1 MDGYSLVVPAGHG
14 VALTQAVGAWGAAHA
29 AHHPSDIRAIV
40 AEHGPPALLVVSA
53 TMPNLTANVQALR
66 ALWPAVP
73 LLVAG
78 TVLPASL
85 RALAA
90 DDVVRFPFPPDYR
103 PPTGPD
109 SPGAPDPAYAAMRAW
124 ASATP
129 DPAGSDRPTGRERV
143 VLVTSAK
150 GGDGKTTVAMQL
162 AIWIAKQRVPV
173 VVLDADYAGNAHEWL
188 GVPAPAHTIAAFERD
203 DRAWDRA
210 ALDGLLLHKSGVKVL
225 PHARVVQPAM
235 LERALRAFRPHYPVV
250 IVDMHQGLTPHLIA
264 AKEYATHLLVLTT
277 GSERRLAAT
286 VQLLEELRK
295 YDTPARALRLLVNRA
310 RGEEDVRRVRAAVAD
325 YRLPL
330 WSLPYQEGL
339 LVDDNP
345 DFVPVSNAATKDPY
359 PAAFRRMA
367 AQALDWEAPRRAA
380 DAGGS
385 GPTGGVGPNGDGRNR
400 ASGAVPTGGATAASG
415 GWWRWLWGGAIGA
428 PGKRSDGTGPSGPS
442 KGRRR

>member
-1 MDGYSLVVPAGHG
+1 MDGYRLVIPAGHG

-29 AHHPSDIRAIV
+29 AHNPSDIRAIV

-66 ALWPAVP
+66 TLLPAVP

-103 PPTGPD
+103 PPTPDAPVGPD
-109 SPGAPDPAYAAMRAW
+109 PPGTPDPAYAAARAW

-129 DPAGSDRPTGRERV
+129 DPPTGPNADRPTGRERV

-210 ALDGLLLHKSGVKVL
+210 ALDGLLLQKSGVKVL

-295 YDTPARALRLLVNRA
+295 YDTPARALRLLVNRV
-310 RGEEDVRRVRAAVAD
+310 RGEEDVRRVRAALAD

-330 WSLPYQEGL
+330 WPLPYQEGL
-339 LVDDNP
+339 LVDDDP
-345 DFVPVSNAATKDPY
+345 DFVPVSNAATRDPY
-359 PAAFRRMA
+359 PAAFWRMA
-367 AQALDWEAPRRAA
+367 TQALDWEAPRRAPEDRSGRKRPSDPTGRSGPA
-380 DAGGS
+380 PMGGGGS
-385 GPTGGVGPNGDGRNR
+385 AP
-400 ASGAVPTGGATAASG
+400 G
-415 GWWRWLWGGAIGA
+415 GWWRKLWGGGA
-428 PGKRSDGTGPSGPS
+428 SATGATGGSGHAVKRR
-442 KGRRR
+442 KR